1 MPAPAV
7 INRLPLVS
15 SLLKWFKG
23 DELTIDNALFKLHHQ
38 VKRTESRFSWDWVK
52 FKQGYSTNIYLIL
65 PLFSR
70 PAPLLWCLGSCSF
83 SWKIIWTVEPLS
95 AREETI
101 MQGEQVYSWDE
112 ERVDEGVGAQA
123 GGALP
128 ASPDLAKLSTMS
140 VGMLCVGVRAKR
152 PERGAGWPVTFKTGL
167 TSLSW
172 AKIWFRS
179 LLLEICANAAVMDDG
194 PEQMEQLT

>member
-95 AREETI
+95 ARAETI

-112 ERVDEGVGAQA
+112 ERVDEG
-123 GGALP
+123 
-128 ASPDLAKLSTMS
+128 
-140 VGMLCVGVRAKR
+140 GVRW
-152 PERGAGWPVTFKTGL
+152 RGVPCQPARTWPSYQQCQSECYVSEWGP
-167 TSLSW
+167 SDLSE
-172 AKIWFRS
+172 A
-179 LLLEICANAAVMDDG
+179 LVG
-194 PEQMEQLT
+194 QLPLKLV